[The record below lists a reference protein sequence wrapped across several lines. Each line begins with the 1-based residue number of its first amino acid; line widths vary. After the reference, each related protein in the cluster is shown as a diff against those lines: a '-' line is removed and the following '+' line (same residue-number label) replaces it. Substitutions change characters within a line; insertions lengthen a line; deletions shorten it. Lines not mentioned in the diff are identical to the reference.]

1 MKWLNDIVYLV
12 MTSSSYEETDIIVFK
27 DLETAEKFFYDKV
40 EALKKD
46 YFDDEPYP
54 EDFAIDES
62 YDKENKFCTIYR
74 IGWFNQNH
82 TTIALEPCHVQ

>member
-12 MTSSSYEETDIIVFK
+12 IISSSYAETDITVFK
-27 DLETAEKFFYDKV
+27 DLKTAEKFFYDKV

-54 EDFAIDES
+54 EDFTIDES

-82 TTIALEPCHVQ
+82 TTIELVPCHVQ

>member
-1 MKWLNDIVYLV
+1 MFKGVVYLV
-12 MTSSSYEETDIIVFK
+12 LISSSYEETDITVFK
-27 DLETAEKFFYDKV
+27 DLKTAEKFFYDKV

-54 EDFAIDES
+54 EDFTIDES

-82 TTIALEPCHVQ
+82 TTIELVPCHVQ